1 MQEDGIQCQ
10 PPAFATQEAG
20 LQTMRATTSLQ
31 PRRGL
36 PPMVPEFKEIK
47 THPAHLPLP
56 SNSRK
61 LSTPHQGISASEK
74 DCNSQGSSGLNTD
87 HTITVGI
94 HHAPDEFVKQAL
106 AIGHPTRLHS
116 FFPDEM
122 NEVVQHCAHNTPGG
136 LARERTE
143 EIKRWIHLA
152 SSLAGAE
159 RHLKENMSSR
169 RRQVLQGK
177 NLLLFKTLMEDAM
190 HRDSDL
196 VDQLASG
203 FDLTG
208 NLPESQVF
216 ARKLRPAT
224 MSCVELRRISDIR
237 IMPA

>member
-1 MQEDGIQCQ
+1 M
-10 PPAFATQEAG
+10 AFNANH
-20 LQTMRATTSLQ
+20 LHLQ
-31 PRRGL
+31 PKKPGYKPCVPLQACNQGAAYPQWYQNSKKLKRIRFTCRCHPIHVSLALLTRG
-36 PPMVPEFKEIK
+36 
-47 THPAHLPLP
+47 
-56 SNSRK
+56 
-61 LSTPHQGISASEK
+61 
-74 DCNSQGSSGLNTD
+74 
-87 HTITVGI
+87 
-94 HHAPDEFVKQAL
+94 
-106 AIGHPTRLHS
+106 
-116 FFPDEM
+116 FPR
-122 NEVVQHCAHNTPGG
+122 G